1 MNLSEIVVTFGIAFI
16 DHLGLDGKYNE
27 VNPNVEVEYN
37 RFVSGAYY
45 NSFSEPSVYA
55 GYTVWQGWADL
66 DLGVVTGYNDSVM
79 PYVKFE
85 KSLNE
90 NVSIIAAPVWGGG
103 SDQSFGLMVGLNV
116 TMSLTRGRIT

>member
-1 MNLSEIVVTFGIAFI
+1 MNLSEIVVTVGIAFI

-37 RFVSGAYY
+37 RFVAGAYH
-45 NSFSEPSVYA
+45 NSFSKPSVYA

-66 DLGVVTGYNDSVM
+66 DLGVVTGYSGSVM
-79 PYVKFE
+79 PYVKIE
-85 KSLNE
+85 KHLNE

-103 SDQSFGLMVGLNV
+103 TDQSVGLMVGFNI
-116 TMSLTRGRIT
+116 TTSLK